1 LQVISYQDLTV
12 PSQCCARRVSSHNG
26 ANFSGDTPDREAR
39 TLLFR
44 QRLALRLCGSML
56 NVTGNLAATAEP
68 WKKRDLTAAKNFT
81 DCEEFTEPFN

>member
-1 LQVISYQDLTV
+1 
-12 PSQCCARRVSSHNG
+12 
-26 ANFSGDTPDREAR
+26 
-39 TLLFR
+39 
-44 QRLALRLCGSML
+44 ML